1 MIRKTAPLAS
11 LSFAFVFLFN
21 VLAQSSPTLA
31 EVFRYG
37 SVILLAI
44 ALIISR
50 RALFGLEE
58 D

>member
-1 MIRKTAPLAS
+1 MIRTSSLFLAA
-11 LSFAFVFLFN
+11 LSFICVFLFN

-31 EVFRYG
+31 GVFRYT
-37 SVILLAI
+37 SVILIVI

-50 RALFGLEE
+50 RAFFGL

>member
-1 MIRKTAPLAS
+1 MIRTSSLFLAA
-11 LSFAFVFLFN
+11 LSFICVFLFN

-31 EVFRYG
+31 EVFRYS
-37 SVILLAI
+37 SVILIVI

-50 RALFGLEE
+50 RAFFGL